1 MENETTVMKALIV
14 VFIIGLVSVAIIF
27 LGDYYK
33 DAEIYDNYK
42 TDTVEVPVVDVNVYE
57 FNQKMI
63 KL

>member
-14 VFIIGLVSVAIIF
+14 AFIIGLVSAAIIF

-33 DAEIYDNYK
+33 DAEIYDDDQ
-42 TDTVEVPVVDVNVYE
+42 TDTVEVPVVEVNVYE
-57 FNQKMI
+57 FNQEMI